1 MSLQQIRTNV
11 EADYGIEHT
20 STIKPIAGRVGC

>member
-11 EADYGIEHT
+11 EADYGVEHT
-20 STIKPIAGRVGC
+20 ITIEPISGRVGG